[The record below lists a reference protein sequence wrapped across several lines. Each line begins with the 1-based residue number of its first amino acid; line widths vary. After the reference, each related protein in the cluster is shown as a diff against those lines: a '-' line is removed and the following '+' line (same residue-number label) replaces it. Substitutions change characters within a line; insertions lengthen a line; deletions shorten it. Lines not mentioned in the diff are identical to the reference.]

1 VCQLDP
7 RSGFCLGC
15 ARSADEIREWMIL
28 SAEEKTAILAK
39 LPARKADPLW
49 RASAQGA
56 TPREDRGE

>member
-28 SAEEKTAILAK
+28 SAEEKTAILVK
-39 LPARKADPLW
+39 LSARKTDPDW
-49 RASAQGA
+49 QAAAQDVE
-56 TPREDRGE
+56 PREDGGA